1 MKGTYVLIIKLAR
14 TKDIPVGKL
23 GYIHFSKAF
32 YAYVGSAMSGF
43 DARLPHHL
51 RKNKKPHW
59 HIDYLL
65 EVAEIED
72 IVLCQVYERIECSL
86 AQALA
91 NEFLS
96 IPGFGSSDCKCQSHL
111 YFANSKR
118 ALKASVVKA
127 MNKQGRVI
135 CLKQTS
141 QQVELTAQNKYTHSY
156 KQYPTKDIY
165 RAGITLDTF

>member
-14 TKDIPVGKL
+14 SKDILVGKL

-32 YAYVGSAMSGF
+32 YAYVGSGMNGLE
-43 DARLPHHL
+43 ARLQHHL
-51 RKNKKPHW
+51 RKKKKPHW

-65 EVAEIED
+65 EEAEIKD
-72 IVLCQVYERIECSL
+72 VVLCQVSERIECSL

-91 NEFLS
+91 NEFQS
-96 IPGFGSSDCKCQSHL
+96 VPGFGSSDCKCKSHL
-111 YFANSKR
+111 YFSNSKG

-127 MNKQGRVI
+127 MNKQGHVI

-141 QQVELTAQNKYTHSY
+141 QPVELTGQNKYTHSY

-165 RAGITLDTF
+165 GAGITLDTF